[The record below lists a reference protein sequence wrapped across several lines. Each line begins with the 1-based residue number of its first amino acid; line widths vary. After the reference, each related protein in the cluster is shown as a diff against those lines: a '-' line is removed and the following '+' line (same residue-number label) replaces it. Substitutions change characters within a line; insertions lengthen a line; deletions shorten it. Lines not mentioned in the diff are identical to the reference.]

1 MALRIDW
8 TRSLLAAA
16 LLLGIPALA
25 TAQAPAITPDQIDPA
40 VILPPPPADG
50 SAQQTAELEE
60 LRDIQAVR
68 TPDRLARAQWDD
80 AHEDATAFAGVIGAA
95 FDLKALPKTA
105 ALLAQVQKEQEAL
118 ASRAKAYFHRA
129 RPFVVDPS
137 LVGCS
142 RGTKAYTSYPSGH
155 ATMAYTIAPVLEALM
170 PAKAEAIAKRAED
183 YVYSRLVCEVHYRS
197 DLRAGQILG
206 TWTATERLRDPALQS
221 SFAAA
226 KQELAA
232 AGLSAP

>member
-1 MALRIDW
+1 VA
-8 TRSLLAAA
+8 S
-16 LLLGIPALA
+16 GP
-25 TAQAPAITPDQIDPA
+25 IDPA
-40 VILPPPPADG
+40 AILPPPPTEG
-50 SAQQTAELEE
+50 SAQQRAELEE
-60 LRDIQAVR
+60 LRGIQAAR
-68 TPDRLARAQWDD
+68 TPDRLAQAQWDD
-80 AHEDATAFAGVIGAA
+80 AHEDATAFAGVIGPA

-105 ALLAQVQKEQEAL
+105 ALLAQIQKEQETL

-137 LVGCS
+137 LVGCG
-142 RGTKAYTSYPSGH
+142 RGTKFYTSYPSGH

-170 PAKAEAIAKRAED
+170 PAKAEVIAKRADD
-183 YVYSRLVCEVHYRS
+183 YAYSRLVCEVHYRS
-197 DLRAGQILG
+197 DLRAGEILG
-206 TWTATERLRDPALQS
+206 TWTATELLRDPALQS